1 MRNFAIKF
9 AQSYANMFAIDTK
22 RYTDDEL
29 YEWGIGMVNFCCAAL
44 IVALILI
51 AWLAFT
57 EIKERKLRR
66 LNG

>member
-1 MRNFAIKF
+1 MRDFAIKI
-9 AQSYANMFAIDTK
+9 AQNFGNMFPIDTK
-22 RYTDDEL
+22 WETDDEL
-29 YEWGIGMVNFCCAAL
+29 YAWGITMINFWCAAL

-51 AWLAFT
+51 SWLVFI